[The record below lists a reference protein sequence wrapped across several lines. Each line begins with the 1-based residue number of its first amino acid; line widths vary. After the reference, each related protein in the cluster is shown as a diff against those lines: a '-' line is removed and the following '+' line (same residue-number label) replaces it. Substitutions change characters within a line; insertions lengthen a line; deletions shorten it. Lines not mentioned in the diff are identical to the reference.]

1 MANVGTKILDFLKKG
16 YPFIATGLSLA
27 GPAGNLAAGILK
39 TTLSLTDS
47 QAGNPADPQKVTQAL
62 NDLTLTPD
70 QRTALAQAEMQ
81 YQEAALQM
89 GYKSVA
95 DLEALSNADRD
106 SARNLQIKTGSRVP
120 GMLAITITLGFFA
133 VVTFMLLRSV
143 PQSGHDA
150 LMLILGSLAS
160 AWVSVVAYY
169 FGSSKGSADKTQLL
183 AQAPP
188 ISQK

>member
-16 YPFIATGLSLA
+16 YPYIATGLSLA

-70 QRTALAQAEMQ
+70 QRTALSQAELQ
-81 YQEAALQM
+81 YQEAVLQM

-106 SARNLQIKTGSRVP
+106 SARNMQVQTRSWVP
-120 GMLAITITLGFFA
+120 AALAVVITVGFFS
-133 VVTFMLLRSV
+133 VLLFMLLRPI

-150 LMLILGSLAS
+150 LMLILGSLTI
-160 AWVSVVAYY
+160 AWGSVVAYY

-188 ISQK
+188 IPK